1 MSQAIAEATSRRSR
15 VAAALVRAVGLVASV
30 VVLAVIVIHAVLM
43 VDRVPFTE
51 YNVTDADRLIGFVLS
66 GWAVAITGLAWLVAM
81 LVAWRKRHLR
91 TRWLAIPP
99 GLVALGAVTLLALGS
114 LVPGGFDSSRT
125 EFDAVASQA
134 RSHHPGWSENYHQS
148 GSPRRV
154 GNVEIDSVSH
164 REDGVVVVSDAD
176 SGVFFH
182 MSGWAQ
188 SPDGPPTFDPGVRG
202 LEVTHLDGDWYSYS
216 YVL

>member
-1 MSQAIAEATSRRSR
+1 MSQAKAETTSRRCR
-15 VAAALVRAVGLVASV
+15 VVAAALVRAVGLVASV

-51 YNVTDADRLIGFVLS
+51 YNVTDADRLTGFVLS

-99 GLVALGAVTLLALGS
+99 G
-114 LVPGGFDSSRT
+114 
-125 EFDAVASQA
+125 
-134 RSHHPGWSENYHQS
+134 
-148 GSPRRV
+148 
-154 GNVEIDSVSH
+154 
-164 REDGVVVVSDAD
+164 
-176 SGVFFH
+176 
-182 MSGWAQ
+182 
-188 SPDGPPTFDPGVRG
+188 G
-202 LEVTHLDGDWYSYS
+202 LEVTHFDGHWYSYS